1 MATPY
6 ISMAGIGKSFGPVH
20 ALKSVN
26 LTVYPGEIHALL
38 GENGA
43 GKSTLMKVLSGI
55 HEPTKGT
62 ITINKISYNKLDH
75 KLAAQLGIGIIYQE
89 LSVIDELTVLENLY
103 IGRHLTKKIC
113 GVNIIDWREMRVR
126 AAMML
131 LRVGLK
137 VDLDE
142 KVANLSISHK
152 QMLEIAKTLM
162 LDAKVI
168 IMDEPTSS
176 LTNKEVDYLFLIMNQ
191 LRKEGTAIVYISHKL
206 AEIRRICDRYTV
218 MKDGSS
224 VCSGIVSDVSNDDI
238 VRLMVGRELQNRFN
252 AMKENVSNLAHETVF
267 EVRNVTSRDRKKV
280 RDISFSVCRGE
291 ILGFAGLVGSG
302 RTELMNCLFGVDK
315 RAGGEIRLNGK
326 DISPRSPLDAVKKGM
341 AYITE
346 SRRDN
351 GFFPNFSIA
360 QNMAISRSLK
370 DGGYKGAHGVA
381 GELGHIPLGDMTQH
395 CACGNPGCL
404 ETNCSG
410 MALRRWYEQQPRNY
424 PLRDL
429 FVHAENAP
437 FVQSLLENAA
447 RAIATSI
454 NLFDP
459 DAVILGGGV
468 MDMPAFPR
476 ETLVA
481 MTQKYLRRPL
491 PHQVVRFIAASSS
504 DFNGAQGAAIL
515 AHQRF
520 LPQFCAKAP

>member
-1 MATPY
+1 
-6 ISMAGIGKSFGPVH
+6 
-20 ALKSVN
+20 
-26 LTVYPGEIHALL
+26 
-38 GENGA
+38 
-43 GKSTLMKVLSGI
+43 MKVLSGI

-62 ITINKISYNKLDH
+62 ITINNVDYDKLDH

-103 IGRHLTKKIC
+103 IGRHLTKTVC

-224 VCSGIVSDVSNDDI
+224 VCSGMVRDVSNDDI

-252 AMKENVSNLAHETVF
+252 AMKESTGNIVRETVF
-267 EVRNVTSRDRKKV
+267 EVKNVTSRDKKKV
-280 RDISFSVCRGE
+280 RDISFSVNRRDPRFCRSGR
-291 ILGFAGLVGSG
+291 LG

-315 RAGGEIRLNGK
+315 RAGGEIHFNGK
-326 DISPRSPLDAVKKGM
+326 NISPRSPLDAVKKGM

-351 GFFPNFSIA
+351 GFFPTFRLPRIW
-360 QNMAISRSLK
+360 
-370 DGGYKGAHGVA
+370 
-381 GELGHIPLGDMTQH
+381 PL
-395 CACGNPGCL
+395 
-404 ETNCSG
+404 
-410 MALRRWYEQQPRNY
+410 
-424 PLRDL
+424 
-429 FVHAENAP
+429 
-437 FVQSLLENAA
+437 
-447 RAIATSI
+447 AIA
-454 NLFDP
+454 
-459 DAVILGGGV
+459 
-468 MDMPAFPR
+468 
-476 ETLVA
+476 
-481 MTQKYLRRPL
+481 
-491 PHQVVRFIAASSS
+491 
-504 DFNGAQGAAIL
+504 
-515 AHQRF
+515 
-520 LPQFCAKAP
+520 

>member
-1 MATPY
+1 MLTPT

-20 ALKSVN
+20 ALKSVD
-26 LTVYPGEIHALL
+26 LTLFPGEIHALL

-55 HEPTKGT
+55 HAPTKGT
-62 ITINKISYNKLDH
+62 ITIHDIPYEKLDH

-103 IGRHLTKKIC
+103 IGRHATKKC
-113 GVNIIDWREMRVR
+113 FGLQIIDWKEMRLR
-126 AAMML
+126 ASMML

-137 VDLDE
+137 GSLDE

-224 VCSGIVSDVSNDDI
+224 VCSGLIRDVTNDEI

-252 AMKENVSNLAHETVF
+252 TRSDSSAFVGSDPAF
-267 EVRNVTSRDRKKV
+267 EVKNVTSRDGKKV
-280 RDISFSVCRGE
+280 KDISFCVNRGE

-302 RTELMNCLFGVDK
+302 RTELMDCLFGVDK
-315 RAGGEIRLNGK
+315 RSRGEIRLNGEV
-326 DISPRSPLDAVKKGM
+326 ISPRSPLDAVKKGM
-341 AYITE
+341 GYITE

-360 QNMAISRSLK
+360 QNMAVSRSLK
-370 DGGYKGAHGVA
+370 QGRYKGAMGLVREKEEHQIAEAQRQLLALKCHSVDQNIT
-381 GELGHIPLGDMTQH
+381 ELSG
-395 CACGNPGCL
+395 GN
-404 ETNCSG
+404 
-410 MALRRWYEQQPRNY
+410 QQKVLISKWLCCQPDVIIFDEPTRGI
-424 PLRDL
+424 D
-429 FVHAENAP
+429 VGAKAEIYKVMRQLAD
-437 FVQSLLENAA
+437 EGK
-447 RAIATSI
+447 
-454 NLFDP
+454 
-459 DAVILGGGV
+459 VILMVSSELPEIITVCDSIAVFCEG
-468 MDMPAFPR
+468 R
-476 ETLVA
+476 L
-481 MTQKYLRRPL
+481 TQ
-491 PHQVVRFIAASSS
+491 
-504 DFNGAQGAAIL
+504 IL
-515 AHQRF
+515 TNRDDISEEEIMAWA
-520 LPQFCAKAP
+520 LPQE

>member
-62 ITINKISYNKLDH
+62 ITINNINYNKLDH

-103 IGRHLTKKIC
+103 IGRHLTIKIC

-224 VCSGIVSDVSNDDI
+224 VCSGMVSDVSNDDI

-346 SRRDN
+346 LSGGN
-351 GFFPNFSIA
+351 
-360 QNMAISRSLK
+360 QQKVLISKWLCCHPEVIIFDEPTRGIDVGAKAEIYKVMRQLAD
-370 DGGYKGAHGVA
+370 DGK
-381 GELGHIPLGDMTQH
+381 
-395 CACGNPGCL
+395 
-404 ETNCSG
+404 
-410 MALRRWYEQQPRNY
+410 
-424 PLRDL
+424 
-429 FVHAENAP
+429 
-437 FVQSLLENAA
+437 
-447 RAIATSI
+447 
-454 NLFDP
+454 
-459 DAVILGGGV
+459 VILMVSSELPEIITVCDRIAVFCEGRLTQILTNRD
-468 MDMPAFPR
+468 DMSEEEIMAW
-476 ETLVA
+476 A
-481 MTQKYLRRPL
+481 
-491 PHQVVRFIAASSS
+491 
-504 DFNGAQGAAIL
+504 
-515 AHQRF
+515 
-520 LPQFCAKAP
+520 LPQE

>member
-62 ITINKISYNKLDH
+62 ITINNISYNKLDH

-191 LRKEGTAIVYISHKL
+191 LRKEGTAIVGD
-206 AEIRRICDRYTV
+206 A
-218 MKDGSS
+218 
-224 VCSGIVSDVSNDDI
+224 
-238 VRLMVGRELQNRFN
+238 
-252 AMKENVSNLAHETVF
+252 ANLL
-267 EVRNVTSRDRKKV
+267 
-280 RDISFSVCRGE
+280 I
-291 ILGFAGLVGSG
+291 
-302 RTELMNCLFGVDK
+302 
-315 RAGGEIRLNGK
+315 
-326 DISPRSPLDAVKKGM
+326 
-341 AYITE
+341 
-346 SRRDN
+346 
-351 GFFPNFSIA
+351 
-360 QNMAISRSLK
+360 
-370 DGGYKGAHGVA
+370 
-381 GELGHIPLGDMTQH
+381 
-395 CACGNPGCL
+395 
-404 ETNCSG
+404 
-410 MALRRWYEQQPRNY
+410 
-424 PLRDL
+424 
-429 FVHAENAP
+429 
-437 FVQSLLENAA
+437 
-447 RAIATSI
+447 
-454 NLFDP
+454 
-459 DAVILGGGV
+459 
-468 MDMPAFPR
+468 
-476 ETLVA
+476 
-481 MTQKYLRRPL
+481 
-491 PHQVVRFIAASSS
+491 
-504 DFNGAQGAAIL
+504 
-515 AHQRF
+515 
-520 LPQFCAKAP
+520 

>member
-1 MATPY
+1 MVTPY

-20 ALKSVN
+20 ALKSVD
-26 LTVYPGEIHALL
+26 LTIFPGEIHALL

-55 HEPTKGT
+55 HEPSKGM
-62 ITINKISYNKLDH
+62 ITINETHYDKLDH

-103 IGRHLTKKIC
+103 IGRHTTKKIC
-113 GVNIIDWREMRVR
+113 GINIIDWKEMRVR

-131 LRVGLK
+131 LRIGLK

-142 KVANLSISHK
+142 KVGNLSISHK

-176 LTNKEVDYLFLIMNQ
+176 LTNNEVDYLFLIMDQ

-224 VCSGIVSDVSNDDI
+224 VCSGMVNDVSNDDI

-252 AMKENVSNLAHETVF
+252 AMKESTGHIERNVVF
-267 EVRNVTSRDRKKV
+267 EVKNVTSRDKKKV
-280 RDISFSVCRGE
+280 RNISFSVNRGE

-315 RAGGEIRLNGK
+315 RDSGEIYLNGK
-326 DISPRSPLDAVKKGM
+326 NISPHSPLDALKKGM
-341 AYITE
+341 GYITE

-351 GFFPNFSIA
+351 GFFANFSIA

-370 DGGYKGAHGVA
+370 HGGYKGAMGLFTQAEECQIAEHQRQLLALKCHSVDQNIT
-381 GELGHIPLGDMTQH
+381 ELSG
-395 CACGNPGCL
+395 GN
-404 ETNCSG
+404 
-410 MALRRWYEQQPRNY
+410 QQKVLISKWLCCNPEVIIFDEPTRGI
-424 PLRDL
+424 D
-429 FVHAENAP
+429 VGAKAEIYKVMRQLA
-437 FVQSLLENAA
+437 
-447 RAIATSI
+447 
-454 NLFDP
+454 D
-459 DAVILGGGV
+459 DGKVILMVSSELPEIIAVCDRIAVFCEGH
-468 MDMPAFPR
+468 
-476 ETLVA
+476 L
-481 MTQKYLRRPL
+481 TQ
-491 PHQVVRFIAASSS
+491 
-504 DFNGAQGAAIL
+504 IL
-515 AHQRF
+515 TNRDDISEEEIMAWA
-520 LPQFCAKAP
+520 LPQE

>member
-1 MATPY
+1 MVTPY

-20 ALKSVN
+20 ALKSVD
-26 LTVYPGEIHALL
+26 LTVYPYEIHALL

-55 HEPTKGT
+55 HAPTKGT
-62 ITINKISYNKLDH
+62 ITINNVSYDRLDH

-142 KVANLSISHK
+142 KVANLSISH
-152 QMLEIAKTLM
+152 
-162 LDAKVI
+162 
-168 IMDEPTSS
+168 
-176 LTNKEVDYLFLIMNQ
+176 NMNQ
-191 LRKEGTAIVYISHKL
+191 LRKEGAAIVYISHKL

-224 VCSGIVSDVSNDDI
+224 VCSGMVSDVSNDGI

-252 AMKENVSNLAHETVF
+252 VMKENTGNIERDTVF
-267 EVRNVTSRDRKKV
+267 EVKNVTSRDRKKV
-280 RDISFSVCRGE
+280 RDISFSVNRGE

-302 RTELMNCLFGVDK
+302 RTELMDCLFGVDK

-326 DISPRSPLDAVKKGM
+326 TISPRSPLDALKKGM

-360 QNMAISRSLK
+360 QNMAISHSLK
-370 DGGYKGAHGVA
+370 NGGYKGAMGLFREGDEQRTA
-381 GELGHIPLGDMTQH
+381 EAQRELLALKCHSVNQNITELSG
-395 CACGNPGCL
+395 GN
-404 ETNCSG
+404 
-410 MALRRWYEQQPRNY
+410 QQKVLISKWLCCNPEVIIFDEPTRGI
-424 PLRDL
+424 D
-429 FVHAENAP
+429 VGAKAEIYKVMRHLA
-437 FVQSLLENAA
+437 
-447 RAIATSI
+447 
-454 NLFDP
+454 D
-459 DAVILGGGV
+459 DGKVILMVSSELPEIIAVCDRIAVFCEGRLTQILTNRD
-468 MDMPAFPR
+468 DMSEEEIMAW
-476 ETLVA
+476 A
-481 MTQKYLRRPL
+481 
-491 PHQVVRFIAASSS
+491 
-504 DFNGAQGAAIL
+504 
-515 AHQRF
+515 
-520 LPQFCAKAP
+520 LPQE